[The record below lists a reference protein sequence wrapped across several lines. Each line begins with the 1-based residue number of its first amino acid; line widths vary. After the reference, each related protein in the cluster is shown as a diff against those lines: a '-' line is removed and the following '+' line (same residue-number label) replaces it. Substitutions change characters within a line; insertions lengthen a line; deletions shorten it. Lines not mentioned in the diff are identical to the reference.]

1 MKIITMRHILSN
13 LKQESPALAH
23 KLQQQSDI
31 ARFKN
36 IFLTPLERE
45 QILFIFPKNDQLL
58 FAFKH
63 KSLCIEFNHYK
74 HKHII
79 ESLKQH
85 KELFPTLSSIQKIY
99 AYVPNHILTPPL
111 PPSPPIRFYEHS
123 DGEFENRA
131 KNKYIYD
138 KFESLR
144 LSIKRVWEAQNAT

>member
-1 MKIITMRHILSN
+1 MRHILSN

-79 ESLKQH
+79 ESLKQ
-85 KELFPTLSSIQKIY
+85 QIY

-144 LSIKRVWEAQNAT
+144 LSIKRIWEAQNAT